1 MQRPW
6 GRSVPGTQP
15 VTAGRDEGRRMMGQ
29 MIRTMRV
36 MGRTLFLTVR
46 EEGAHGRGLRGW
58 H

>member
-1 MQRPW
+1 
-6 GRSVPGTQP
+6 
-15 VTAGRDEGRRMMGQ
+15 MMGQ